1 MRVGLM
7 GIYLMG
13 GDIDVSFATILCTT
27 MTQEAHLG
35 SKLFCACEG
44 GLQYNVTAWRC
55 GNEVVHKFKHQMTPD
70 TVGGRTQ

>member
-44 GLQYNVTAWRC
+44 GLQYNVTA
-55 GNEVVHKFKHQMTPD
+55 
-70 TVGGRTQ
+70 